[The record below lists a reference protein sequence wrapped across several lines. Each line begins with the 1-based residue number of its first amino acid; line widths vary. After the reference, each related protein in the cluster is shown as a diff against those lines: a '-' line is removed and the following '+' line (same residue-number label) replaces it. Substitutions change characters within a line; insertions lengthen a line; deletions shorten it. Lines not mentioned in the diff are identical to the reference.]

1 VAIPEY
7 LVVRFTV
14 FHQEL
19 FRFSTA
25 QVLDLSGELVGSC
38 SKKLSIE
45 IGIIALGLIKEAFAA
60 KSAVE
65 SQGTAGT
72 KVLGHGRDP
81 IFSATDAIADL
92 TGPLLEAE

>member
-1 VAIPEY
+1 MAIPEY
-7 LVVRFTV
+7 LVVKFTV

-45 IGIIALGLIKEAFAA
+45 IGIIALGLIK
-60 KSAVE
+60 K
-65 SQGTAGT
+65 
-72 KVLGHGRDP
+72 
-81 IFSATDAIADL
+81 
-92 TGPLLEAE
+92 PLLLNLLLRAKGQRAQKF